1 MAKRRVAIIT
11 LLFCLCLFMMPCKA
25 YAISTSEA
33 KKPISTEGACT
44 LNLSYICN
52 EAVVSNVPV
61 KLFRVADVSASA
73 QYSLTASFAASGL
86 NLNGI
91 RSSGEWDA
99 IRSTL
104 ESYILSNT
112 IAAGYSAV
120 TDQNGCAQFESL
132 KPGLYL
138 LLAVRVVQNGWS
150 YSFESA
156 LISLPGLSEDGLW
169 QYRISVTPKSVAAPP
184 SEPDDPDVPN
194 EEIQYKILK
203 LWKDENGKAERPP
216 SIDVEIFRNG
226 ASYQIVSLSEDE
238 HWSYIWTTKDDG
250 ADWMVVER
258 NIPTGYSVTVEE
270 RTTTFILTNTL
281 IPDAPPSDDPPPDS
295 PPPDEVLPDDPLPE
309 SPKTGDSPHILLY
322 TVLMYASGVVL
333 ILLGITGKK
342 KRV

>member
-1 MAKRRVAIIT
+1 MAKRRMAIIA

-25 YAISTSEA
+25 FAISTSDA
-33 KKPISTEGACT
+33 KEPISTEGACT
-44 LNLSYICN
+44 LSLSYICN
-52 EAVVSNVPV
+52 EAVVSNAPV

-104 ESYILSNT
+104 ESYILANT
-112 IAAGYSAV
+112 IAADYSAV

-203 LWKDENGKAERPP
+203 LWKDENGQAERPP
-216 SIDVEIFRNG
+216 SIDVEIFRDG
-226 ASYQIVSLSEDE
+226 ISYQIVSLSEDT
-238 HWSYIWTTKDDG
+238 HWSYTWTTKDDG
-250 ADWMVVER
+250 ANWMVVER
-258 NIPTGYSVTVEE
+258 NIPSGYAVTLEE

-281 IPDAPPSDDPPPDS
+281 NPDDPPPDD
-295 PPPDEVLPDDPLPE
+295 PPD

-322 TVLMYASGVVL
+322 TVLMYVSGVVL